1 LQSLADI
8 EFTSSPVIDLWRA
21 PTNND
26 IMLDPRGSTRGE
38 VLSWRLAGLNA
49 MDFSPREITTDG
61 VRTVCVSGWLG
72 PRAFAHGVATR
83 FDWQLADDGAL
94 ELHVTGLPQGDWP
107 SRWPRAGV
115 RFSVP
120 NEFDQVGWYG
130 YGPGEG
136 YPDTRAA
143 LRLGRYESSIADLQ
157 TPYVYPQ
164 ENGERPDL
172 RWLELRRAKT
182 GGGLRIEALSTMG
195 FTARPWTSED
205 LETARHTT
213 DLTPGPNI
221 VVTLDAALEGIGT
234 EACGPGILE
243 QYQLRPR
250 SFDVWVRFRPIADTS
265 APRSWASDTTTR
277 GAAVSFPS
285 STRWRT

>member
-1 LQSLADI
+1 
-8 EFTSSPVIDLWRA
+8 
-21 PTNND
+21 
-26 IMLDPRGSTRGE
+26 
-38 VLSWRLAGLNA
+38 
-49 MDFSPREITTDG
+49 
-61 VRTVCVSGWLG
+61 
-72 PRAFAHGVATR
+72 
-83 FDWQLADDGAL
+83 
-94 ELHVTGLPQGDWP
+94 
-107 SRWPRAGV
+107 
-115 RFSVP
+115 
-120 NEFDQVGWYG
+120 
-130 YGPGEG
+130 
-136 YPDTRAA
+136 
-143 LRLGRYESSIADLQ
+143 
-157 TPYVYPQ
+157 
-164 ENGERPDL
+164 
-172 RWLELRRAKT
+172 
-182 GGGLRIEALSTMG
+182 MG

-205 LETARHTT
+205 LERARHTT